1 MGWLNSLTKLK
12 GSLFGGKKIE
22 VDVSKQEKLDR
33 KYGLVSGGS
42 VRDDGQVKLGWAITK
57 GRRYYNEDNVFCEF
71 RPLPDGEKEGS
82 TSQVACL
89 AIFDGHG
96 GPNASS
102 FVKDNLFGTL
112 LNHANFRTHPFKAMR
127 DAYEETDQA
136 YLKKDAIDHND
147 DGCTAT
153 TAILVGRR
161 LVTGHVGDSRAVIGE
176 GGTATPLT
184 NDHKPNRPD
193 ERSRI
198 EKVGGTVVH
207 AGTWRVGGVLA
218 VSRSFGNRQLKQW
231 VVSQPEIREDLMH
244 STTSCVILASDG
256 IWDVVDNQ
264 EAINIVTQYE
274 DSESAAKALA
284 THAYEQGS
292 YDNISCVVC
301 LFEFDEKEDVHTL
314 LPIPANGVA
323 PEKKPVA
330 VLDAALSKV
339 SERGAEEEGEEE
351 EEVATV

>member
-1 MGWLNSLTKLK
+1 ML
-12 GSLFGGKKIE
+12 
-22 VDVSKQEKLDR
+22 
-33 KYGLVSGGS
+33 
-42 VRDDGQVKLGWAITK
+42 
-57 GRRYYNEDNVFCEF
+57 
-71 RPLPDGEKEGS
+71 
-82 TSQVACL
+82 
-89 AIFDGHG
+89 
-96 GPNASS
+96 
-102 FVKDNLFGTL
+102 
-112 LNHANFRTHPFKAMR
+112 
-127 DAYEETDQA
+127 DAYSETDQA
-136 YLKKDAIDHND
+136 YLKQDAIAHND

-184 NDHKPNRPD
+184 SDHKPNRPD

-231 VVSQPEIREDLMH
+231 VVSHPEIREDLMH

-264 EAINIVTQYE
+264 EAINIVAKYE
-274 DSESAAKALA
+274 DAEAAAKALA
-284 THAYEQGS
+284 TYAYERGS

-301 LFEFDEKEDVHTL
+301 LFDFDEKADEHTL
-314 LPIPANGVA
+314 PPVPANGVA
-323 PEKKPVA
+323 PEKAPVA
-330 VLDAALSKV
+330 MLDTALSRIHEV
-339 SERGAEEEGEEE
+339 HGEEE
-351 EEVATV
+351 EALED

>member
-1 MGWLNSLTKLK
+1 MP
-12 GSLFGGKKIE
+12 I
-22 VDVSKQEKLDR
+22 
-33 KYGLVSGGS
+33 
-42 VRDDGQVKLGWAITK
+42 
-57 GRRYYNEDNVFCEF
+57 
-71 RPLPDGEKEGS
+71 PDGESEGS
-82 TSQVACL
+82 TTQVACL

-102 FVKDNLFGTL
+102 FVKDTFFGNL
-112 LNHANFRTHPFKAMR
+112 LNHANFRSHPFKAMC

-136 YLKKDAIDHND
+136 YLEKDAIAHND

-161 LVTGHVGDSRAVIGE
+161 LVTGHIGDSRAVIGE

-184 NDHKPNRPD
+184 DDHKPNRPD

-198 EKVGGTVVH
+198 ETVGGTVIH

-218 VSRSFGNRQLKQW
+218 VSRSFGDRQLKQW
-231 VVSQPEIREDLMH
+231 VVSHPEIREDLMH
-244 STTSCVILASDG
+244 STTSCLIVASDG

-264 EAINIVTQYE
+264 EAINIVAQHE
-274 DSESAAKALA
+274 DAESAAKALA
-284 THAYEQGS
+284 TVAYEQGS

-301 LFEFDEKEDVHTL
+301 LFELDEKEDTHPAP
-314 LPIPANGVA
+314 PIPADGMA

-330 VLDAALSKV
+330 RLDVAMSKML
-339 SERGAEEEGEEE
+339 ELGAVEEEKEED
-351 EEVATV
+351 VATV

>member
-1 MGWLNSLTKLK
+1 
-12 GSLFGGKKIE
+12 
-22 VDVSKQEKLDR
+22 
-33 KYGLVSGGS
+33 
-42 VRDDGQVKLGWAITK
+42 
-57 GRRYYNEDNVFCEF
+57 
-71 RPLPDGEKEGS
+71 
-82 TSQVACL
+82 L

-102 FVKDNLFGTL
+102 FVRDNLFGAL
-112 LNHANFRTHPFKAMR
+112 LNHANFRSHPFKAML
-127 DAYEETDQA
+127 DAYQETDQA
-136 YLKKDAIDHND
+136 YLKQDAIAHND

-153 TAILVGRR
+153 TAVLIGRR

-231 VVSQPEIREDLMH
+231 VVSHPEIREDLMH

-264 EAINIVTQYE
+264 EAIDIVAQYE
-274 DSESAAKALA
+274 DAESAAKALA
-284 THAYEQGS
+284 TFAYEKGS
-292 YDNISCVVC
+292 YDNISCVIC
-301 LFEFDEKEDVHTL
+301 ICEFDEKEDTVTL
-314 LPIPANGVA
+314 PPVPANGVA
-323 PEKKPVA
+323 PEKVA
-330 VLDAALSKV
+330 VAVMDTALSKIH
-339 SERGAEEEGEEE
+339 EGNGAEEEEEE
-351 EEVATV
+351 EEEAEEEQEVAVGAAV